1 MKWLEIIELNYGA
14 KKPKLIEHDL
24 EGLVENLNKERA
36 KQEINVY
43 SRVSEEIDFSIHLH
57 HKSENIEK
65 SGSPLGI
72 NLSSVLTK
80 FGLVKHSVWVWIK
93 KYNL

>member
-1 MKWLEIIELNYGA
+1 MKWLEIIELNYVE

-24 EGLVENLNKERA
+24 EGLVEKLNKERDE
-36 KQEINVY
+36 QVINVY

-65 SGSPLGI
+65 SGSPLSI
-72 NLSSVLTK
+72 NLSSVLSK
-80 FGLVKHSVWVWIK
+80 FGLVKHSVWV
-93 KYNL
+93 